1 MHLQQGLL
9 HILKRRLILF
19 RFCGCVRSYSHSSKE
34 GVLQR
39 FRPAE
44 LAKFTERFDFPKATH
59 TIWQLYQDANLQKQ
73 LRDGAS
79 SAKVVLHGWIDSPPR
94 KVSRTRTF
102 ANLRDVQFL
111 YRTVEQVENDK
122 HEASDE
128 EIATIQLFED
138 LTERLS
144 DVDDPGVTL
153 LRRMKQET
161 CVCVEGHVCKAKG
174 NVSWRLEVVVD
185 RITVLNSAEDLV
197 SQMRGA
203 KEWDPKYRFLQLR
216 SVRLQRALAMRS
228 KAAGLIRNV
237 LEGHRFT
244 EVETPLLFRS
254 TPEGAREF
262 LVPSRTEPGK
272 MYALPQSP
280 QQYKQLLMASGVHR
294 YYQFA
299 KCFRDEDL
307 RKDRQP
313 EFTQVDLE
321 MSFAKASDVQ
331 DIVEAIL
338 VRLWKEIKG
347 VELQQP
353 FKRLHYVEVMSRYGI
368 DKPDLR
374 SDIEI
379 YDLSDF
385 ATSTT
390 DPDYPVFEILVIR
403 PKDLKFPPP
412 PAEAEAEAVS
422 APDGNPTLRTPHYH
436 RIMLSNE
443 EPSKWLSECVAKFD
457 LELVADLETT
467 AKEIML
473 RFDIRDGDAVYS
485 CTRQRVPFE
494 NPTPLGRQ
502 RLHIMQETM
511 NLTEKSDAPLWVVD
525 FPLFTPT
532 ATGRVVNGY
541 IEYDYSRLVSTHH
554 PFTMPCIASLPA
566 VLEAGEDQSQSSCV
580 DARATFGQHY
590 DIVVNGVEVGG
601 GSTRIHDSGLQRL
614 VLSRILQVSGIRPNL
629 EPGETEPDNPFT
641 HLLNALSMSCPPHAG
656 LALGLDRLCAMLNGS
671 DSIRDV
677 IAFPKTQTG
686 SDPLVDSPS
695 RVSDEQ
701 LGVYH
706 VQLRK

>member
-1 MHLQQGLL
+1 MHLHQGLR

-19 RFCGCVRSYSHSSKE
+19 RFCEYGRSYSHNSIE
-34 GVLQR
+34 GVSR
-39 FRPAE
+39 
-44 LAKFTERFDFPKATH
+44 LARRDEIVKFTERFDFPKATH
-59 TIWQLYQDANLQKQ
+59 TIWQLYREASFQMQ
-73 LRDGAS
+73 LREGATP
-79 SAKVVLHGWIDSPPR
+79 KVVLHGWIDSPPR
-94 KVSRTRTF
+94 KVSRTRAF

-111 YRTVEQVENDK
+111 YRTVEQVEKQK

-128 EIATIQLFED
+128 EVATIQLFED
-138 LTERLS
+138 LTERSS
-144 DVDDPGVTL
+144 DIDNPSVTL

-161 CVCVEGHVCKAKG
+161 CVCVEGYVCKSKG
-174 NVSWRLEVVVD
+174 NISWRLEVVVD

-203 KEWDPKYRFLQLR
+203 KDWDPKYRYLQLR
-216 SVRLQRALAMRS
+216 SFRLQRALAMRS
-228 KAAGLIRNV
+228 RVAGLIRNT

-321 MSFAKASDVQ
+321 MAFAKASDVQ

-338 VRLWKEIKG
+338 VQVWKEIKG
-347 VELQQP
+347 IELQQP
-353 FKRLHYVEVMSRYGI
+353 LKRLRYMEAMSRYGI

-374 SDIEI
+374 SSMEI
-379 YDLSDF
+379 HDLSDF

-390 DPDYPVFEILVIR
+390 DPDYPVFEILVLR
-403 PKDLKFPPP
+403 PEDSKFPP
-412 PAEAEAEAVS
+412 AVF
-422 APDGNPTLRTPHYH
+422 APDGSPSLRTPLCH
-436 RIMLSNE
+436 RIKLSNE
-443 EPSKWLSECVAKFD
+443 GPSKWLSESVAKFD

-467 AKEIML
+467 ANQIMQK
-473 RFDIRDGDAVYS
+473 FDIRDGDVVYS

-502 RLHIMQETM
+502 RLFIMQETM
-511 NLTEKSDAPLWVVD
+511 NLSEKLDAALWVVE

-541 IEYDYSRLVSTHH
+541 IEYDYSRLVATHH
-554 PFTMPCIASLPA
+554 PFTMPCLESLPA
-566 VLEAGEDQSQSSCV
+566 VLDAGEDQSSRI
-580 DARATFGQHY
+580 DARTIFGQHY

-614 VLSRILQVSGIRPNL
+614 VLSRILHVSGIRPSNL
-629 EPGETEPDNPFT
+629 EPGEAEPENPFT
-641 HLLNALSMSCPPHAG
+641 HLLNALSMACPPHAG
-656 LALGLDRLCAMLNGS
+656 LALGFDRLCAMLNGS
-671 DSIRDV
+671 DSIREV

-695 RVSDEQ
+695 RVTDEQ